1 MKSILFPVPFLSLNK
16 QEKVTGTLARKRLVT
31 PLIYVTILT
40 NFCLKVKA
48 MPFLVQGQPRRH
60 VVLYYALIFFVG
72 LAFFLP
78 AFTHRFRTD
87 FLQNLKKLSPFTG
100 KTHLVIKRNYVY
112 RDHSSQPRPHF
123 NFPNPEPCSSGSF
136 CLPVQC
142 MPG

>member
-16 QEKVTGTLARKRLVT
+16 QEKVPGTLARRRLVT

-48 MPFLVQGQPRRH
+48 KSSSVQEQTTRH
-60 VVLYYALIFFVG
+60 VELFHTLIFFVG

-78 AFTHRFRTD
+78 AFTHRFQTA
-87 FLQNLKKLSPFTG
+87 FLQTLKKLPPFSG